1 MMYKRTAF
9 FIRAYNDVDHFVPLI
24 AEFIKK
30 NENPLIVLT
39 TNIDFE
45 NDYRIIYL
53 RNLGDF
59 EIFRDEDKD
68 FINYEVRDTFFS
80 KLSSRLYSIRRNRR
94 GIIGRYYRK
103 LRFNCKKELDF
114 LINKNIGACIFEWC
128 SPFERGEVLE
138 RYFIA
143 AKGIGLKTIS
153 IPHGCNIFI
162 NSDVT
167 TGYRNETIKG
177 RLINAKDRNLFD
189 YYVLQN
195 PIRRDGWIRWG
206 YDPLKTQAWGS
217 TRFYPDWAK
226 INKEICPKF
235 KSNNITDKKLKVV
248 FMQFQKDYNV
258 HNELVMN
265 ALSKLSKLDFISL
278 AVKDATREGKAF
290 YNRNK
295 AAGELGPALIGWY
308 GNEVHSPAL
317 IDWADCVVV
326 IGGSIGIEVMLQN
339 KHLIYPTYLNSN
351 RTMYEFFNAAHCAE
365 SFEDIQIILNKI
377 KTNPDMPQPEG
388 INKMLKEI
396 VYAGEEP
403 FNVPLQYY
411 KSIKESTLNY
421 GITSKTSNE

>member
-1 MMYKRTAF
+1 MYKRTAF

-167 TGYRNETIKG
+167 TGYRNETMKG

>member
-143 AKGIGLKTIS
+143 AIGIGLKTIS

-167 TGYRNETIKG
+167 TGYRNETMKG

>member
-167 TGYRNETIKG
+167 TGYRNETMKG

>member
-1 MMYKRTAF
+1 MIYKRTAF

-39 TNIDFE
+39 TNINFE

-68 FINYEVRDTFFS
+68 FINYEVRNTFFS

-153 IPHGCNIFI
+153 IPHGCNIFM

-195 PIRRDGWIRWG
+195 PIRRDGWVRWG

-317 IDWADCVVV
+317 IDWADCVIV

-351 RTMYEFFNAAHCAE
+351 LTMYEFFNAAHCAE

-377 KTNPDMPQPEG
+377 KMNPDMPQPEG